1 MLYYFPLISVLS
13 LSLLPGLS
21 AANDIALQDD
31 SSDELCMPFMQRD
44 LYPSTVQHMLDAASK
59 GNLYRVEPTSS
70 TMGFCLDSAIGLI
83 EGEFKNFRGGFT
95 LQKEAAGTTG
105 QVMMM
110 VETASLEAPGFMVEN
125 LLQGDGFFD
134 SDDYPEFIFVSTGF
148 YWVNETEAVLIGDLT
163 IRDVTRSVGFHVQLN
178 VEDAS
183 ITDKSQRIHI
193 SASTKIRRSEFGIIS
208 LASIASDDVT
218 LCMHIDAVRYSSS
231 KSAKS

>member
-1 MLYYFPLISVLS
+1 MLNYLPLVSVLS
-13 LSLLPGLS
+13 LSLVPGLN
-21 AANDIALQDD
+21 AADNVALQDD

-44 LYPSTVQHMLDAASK
+44 LYPSAVQHMLDAASK

-70 TMGFCLDSAIGLI
+70 TMGFCIDSAIGLI

-95 LQKEAAGTTG
+95 LQKEADSTTG

-163 IRDVTRSVGFHVQLN
+163 IRGVTRSVGFHVELDVQ
-178 VEDAS
+178 DAS
-183 ITDKSQRIHI
+183 ISDRGQRIKI
-193 SASTKIRRSEFGIIS
+193 MATTKIRRSEFGIIS

-218 LCMHIDAVRYSSS
+218 LCMKIEAVRYSAS
-231 KSAKS
+231 